1 MHPLDRKAHCA
12 QPTAYAPLSLLPTSA
27 GQPKLAGTATS
38 HDGPVAPPVA
48 KLQGLIPLPQTVT
61 SISGPL
67 ISSQQQRRGAKEA
80 NQQDG
85 LGHATL
91 ARWGSNVRAELTSKR
106 NARHGGLDFIVSIRE
121 GQHGLAQTIL
131 LSSAGRAADPGFQ
144 HAQRIYGEVAT
155 RNHGKPHSA
164 IAVYCEVTKAGI
176 IRDIQLRRRMAQVDG
191 QRELKPLALQPKPLV
206 LQPAKTRTSTI
217 SALWR

>member
-131 LSSAGRAADPGFQ
+131 LSSAGRAADPGVPARPA
-144 HAQRIYGEVAT
+144 H
-155 RNHGKPHSA
+155 
-164 IAVYCEVTKAGI
+164 
-176 IRDIQLRRRMAQVDG
+176 LRRGCYQEPREAAFSHRSVLRGHKGRHNQRYSTTTQDGASRRSERAQTARLTAQTACLTACQD
-191 QRELKPLALQPKPLV
+191 
-206 LQPAKTRTSTI
+206 TD
-217 SALWR
+217 